1 MTNRAPAV
9 AELRE
14 QPAMA
19 PGTNFVEPAE
29 GESQADDDLFG
40 AVLTETVAALDRAQ
54 VRYVFMG
61 GIGAATHGRP
71 RWTHDIDVF
80 VRPEEA
86 ERALRVLA
94 HVGFR
99 TEKTFPDWLYK
110 AFKHDVMV
118 DVIFQSVGGILLDEE
133 MLERAQ
139 VEDFRGHR
147 LRIMAPED
155 LLVIKAIVHD
165 EHTPRHWHDALALV
179 SRCELDWDYLV
190 RRARRHG
197 ARRVLS
203 LLLYAQSNDLVV
215 PAGPVR
221 ALFDEVF
228 TDWPAPPGPPGSRAP
243 QPPREP
249 ARERA

>member
-1 MTNRAPAV
+1 VTNV
-9 AELRE
+9 AGIPE

-19 PGTNFVEPAE
+19 PGSNFREAESADGEPDDGLFAAVLADTVSTLDAE
-29 GESQADDDLFG
+29 GLP
-40 AVLTETVAALDRAQ
+40 
-54 VRYVFMG
+54 YVFMG

-80 VRPEEA
+80 VRPEDA
-86 ERALRVLA
+86 GRALRALGEA
-94 HVGFR
+94 GFR
-99 TEKTFPDWLYK
+99 TEQTYPDWLYK

-118 DVIFQSVGGILLDEE
+118 DVIFKSLGGILLDEE
-133 MLERAQ
+133 MLKRAQ
-139 VEDFRGHR
+139 VEDFLGHR
-147 LRIMAPED
+147 VPIMAPED

-165 EHTPRHWHDALALV
+165 EHMPRHWHDALAIV
-179 SRCELDWDYLV
+179 SRCTLDWDYVV

-221 ALFDEVF
+221 ALFDAVF
-228 TDWPAPPGPPGSRAP
+228 TDWPAHA
-243 QPPREP
+243 
-249 ARERA
+249 

>member
-1 MTNRAPAV
+1 MAV
-9 AELRE
+9 TDADDVPR

-19 PGTNFVEPAE
+19 PGSNYREAE
-29 GESQADDDLFG
+29 SAENAVDDDLFEV
-40 AVLTETVAALDRAQ
+40 VLTETIEVLDGEG
-54 VRYVFMG
+54 VPYIFMG

-80 VRPEEA
+80 VRPEDA
-86 ERALRVLA
+86 GWALRALA
-94 HVGFR
+94 GAGFR
-99 TEKTFPDWLYK
+99 TEQTFPDWLYK

-118 DVIFQSVGGILLDEE
+118 DVIFKSLGGILLDDE

-139 VEDFRGHR
+139 EEDFRGHR
-147 LRIMAPED
+147 ARIMAPED
-155 LLVIKAIVHD
+155 LLVIKALVHD
-165 EHTPRHWHDALALV
+165 EHMPRHWHDALAIV
-179 SRCELDWDYLV
+179 SRCALDWDYVV

-221 ALFDEVF
+221 ALFEAVF
-228 TDWPAPPGPPGSRAP
+228 ADWPAPEEVVA
-243 QPPREP
+243 
-249 ARERA
+249 

>member
-1 MTNRAPAV
+1 MTNV
-9 AELRE
+9 AEFPE

-19 PGTNFVEPAE
+19 PGSNFREADSAE
-29 GESQADDDLFG
+29 GTADDDLFG
-40 AVLTETVAALDRAQ
+40 AVLTDTVAALDGED
-54 VRYVFMG
+54 VPYVFMG

-80 VRPEEA
+80 VRPEDA
-86 ERALRVLA
+86 ARALRVLA
-94 HVGFR
+94 DAGFR
-99 TEKTFPDWLYK
+99 TEQTFPDWLYK

-118 DVIFQSVGGILLDEE
+118 DVIFKSLGGILLDEE
-133 MLERAQ
+133 MLARAR
-139 VEDFRGHR
+139 VEDFQGHQ

-165 EHTPRHWHDALALV
+165 EHMPRHWHDALAII
-179 SRCELDWDYLV
+179 SRCSLDWDYLA

-215 PAGPVR
+215 PAGPIR
-221 ALFDEVF
+221 TLFDAVF
-228 TDWPAPPGPPGSRAP
+228 TEWPVKESA
-243 QPPREP
+243 
-249 ARERA
+249 